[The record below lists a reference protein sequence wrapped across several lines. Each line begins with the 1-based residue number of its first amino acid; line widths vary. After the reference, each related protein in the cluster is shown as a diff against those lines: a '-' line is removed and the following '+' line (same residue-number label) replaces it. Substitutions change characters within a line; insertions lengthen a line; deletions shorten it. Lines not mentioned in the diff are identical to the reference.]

1 MTVKPLPNHSA
12 PHRRIHLRAGHF
24 TAIDFTLG
32 LFEFGG
38 CIGWHRFEYRDNGP
52 NAKGADPSN
61 LDSSKG
67 IVNLADGV
75 SIPSGDSSL
84 STGDKRIEKASDKPT
99 IEDFDHWNHAG
110 GDDSCGLQDLD

>member
-12 PHRRIHLRAGHF
+12 PHRGIHLRAGRF
-24 TAIDFTLG
+24 AAIDFTLG

-38 CIGWHRFEYRDNGP
+38 GIGWHRFEYRDNGP
-52 NAKGADPSN
+52 NAKGTDPSN

-67 IVNLADGV
+67 IVNLAGGV

-84 STGDKRIEKASDKPT
+84 STGDKRIE
-99 IEDFDHWNHAG
+99 
-110 GDDSCGLQDLD
+110 